1 MDSNKVLVK
10 IILPEMDKSYDMYV
24 PINRK
29 IGSVI
34 ALINKLLKELTLDSY
49 KGSIHQCLYN
59 KETGNIYDNS
69 KLVIDTDI
77 RNGSC
82 LVLL

>member
-10 IILPEMDKSYDMYV
+10 IILPEMDKSYDMYI

-29 IGSVI
+29 IGNVI

-49 KGSIHQCLYN
+49 KASIHQCLYN
-59 KETGNIYDNS
+59 KETGDIYDNS

-77 RNGSC
+77 RNGSR